1 MQSWTSNSKVI
12 QDVLSIY
19 MLTVNV
25 VDYFV
30 WWGNFDY
37 FFAGKI
43 VKATVTSLYY
53 GFWVGLVAF
62 FGF

>member
-1 MQSWTSNSKVI
+1 
-12 QDVLSIY
+12 

-43 VKATVTSLYY
+43 VGATVTSLYY